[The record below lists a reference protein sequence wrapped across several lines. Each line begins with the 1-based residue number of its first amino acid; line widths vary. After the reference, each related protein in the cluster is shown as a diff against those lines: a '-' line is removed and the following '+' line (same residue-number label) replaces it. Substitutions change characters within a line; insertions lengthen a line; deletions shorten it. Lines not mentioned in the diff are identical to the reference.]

1 MKKILLFLFFMA
13 AANLVKAQLPWKI
26 KLGSKVVF
34 QTKGEDVIKNTLK
47 LKSSLIGTK
56 NKLILAYKVA
66 ADEKDWI
73 REVMIDDSTGA
84 GIAENAT
91 AFEIKKVPTEVSYT
105 MSNKTLKEILKKY
118 KKIKI
123 YFTSIPSDPA
133 KAALVR
139 IRPVHICSIS
149 LQ

>member
-1 MKKILLFLFFMA
+1 MKNFLLLFSFINITTFV
-13 AANLVKAQLPWKI
+13 NAQLPWKI
-26 KLGSKVVF
+26 KLGSKTVL
-34 QTKGEDVIKNTLK
+34 QTKNEDLIKNIVRLN
-47 LKSSLIGTK
+47 SHQIGTK
-56 NKLILAYKVA
+56 NKLALSYKMA

-84 GIAENAT
+84 GIAENT
-91 AFEIKKVPTEVSYT
+91 NAFQIKKNTTESSYT
-105 MSNKTLKEILKKY
+105 MSNKTLGDLLKKY

-139 IRPVHICSIS
+139 IRPVHICTIS